1 MRNGIFFDTSAVS
14 PIIGF
19 VLILAI
25 LVTTLTFVQQ
35 HFVPV
40 WNSQVELDH
49 FEKVYAD
56 LTRFTTTVQSIG
68 VTGSPMTSD
77 IDMGLKFPS
86 RGIFF
91 NPKSTV
97 FGRLTTDNL
106 AVSVEYTTTTDGTV
120 TKYYNSS
127 SMIFELDG
135 VSPHPRLVYEHGI
148 LIKDYSA
155 YGLPNITASK
165 LSFFSDSE
173 EIIYI
178 YILMANTSGKTDVS
192 LIPIQKNIM
201 FSSSDRVTDLADS
214 KVNISLQTHYPDVW
228 RNLIPTELKNNTD
241 IYIDNNSIKIRSAI
255 ITQLDLPKNQSDMQ
269 MQSDRL
275 YSGLVKMEFNA
286 GI

>member
-1 MRNGIFFDTSAVS
+1 MRKGLFFDNSAVS

-25 LVTTLTFVQQ
+25 LVTTLTFMQQ

-56 LTRFTTTVQSIG
+56 LTRFTSTTQSVA
-68 VTGSPMTSD
+68 VTGSPMTAD
-77 IDMGLKFPS
+77 INMGLKFPG
-86 RGIFF
+86 RAIFF
-91 NPKSTV
+91 NPRPTV

-106 AVSVEYTTTTDGTV
+106 AVSIDYTTTDGTV
-120 TKYYNSS
+120 TKYYDSS
-127 SMIFELDG
+127 TMIFELDG
-135 VSPHPRLVYEHGI
+135 ITPHPRLVYEHGI

-165 LSFFSDSE
+165 LPFFSDSE
-173 EIIYI
+173 EIIYV
-178 YILMANTSGKTDVS
+178 YILMTNTSRKTDISV
-192 LIPIQKNIM
+192 IPIQKNIM
-201 FSSSDRVTDLADS
+201 FSSSDRVTYLADS
-214 KVNISLQTHYPDVW
+214 KVNVVLETHYPDVW
-228 RNLIPTELKNNTD
+228 RHLIPTELKNNTD
-241 IYIDNNSIKIRSAI
+241 IYIDNNTIKIRSAI
-255 ITQLDLPKNQSDMQ
+255 ITQLDLPKNRTDML